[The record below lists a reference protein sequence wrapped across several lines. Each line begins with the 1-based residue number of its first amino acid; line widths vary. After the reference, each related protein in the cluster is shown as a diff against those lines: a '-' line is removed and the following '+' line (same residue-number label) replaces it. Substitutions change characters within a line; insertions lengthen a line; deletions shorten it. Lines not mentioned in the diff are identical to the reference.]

1 MFSVTIEGEREL
13 AQDWLRVRASVRHG
27 MRVGVEKGVNEGAA
41 EARTHHR
48 FRNRTGRLEG
58 SILGRLVGSSDNEQ
72 RGEMVATAKYASF
85 VEEGTRPHKI
95 PAKNGGMLVFEW
107 QGRTM
112 RVRSVNHPGQKT
124 PLPFMSMAYLK
135 CERVALREIEIG
147 IKQAQDVLDR

>member
-1 MFSVTIEGEREL
+1 MYSVTIEGEREVVS
-13 AQDWLRVRASVRHG
+13 AWSTAVRTVRRG
-27 MRVGVEKGVNEGAA
+27 MRIGVEKGVNEGAA

-58 SILGRLVGSSDNEQ
+58 SILGRLLGSTDNEQ
-72 RGEMVATAKYASF
+72 RGEMVAAAKYASF

-95 PAKNGGMLVFEW
+95 RGRNGGMLVFQW
-107 QGRTM
+107 QGRTI
-112 RVRSVNHPGQKT
+112 RVRSVNHPGQKA